1 MTQVS
6 AGDGQTCAL
15 LQDDTI
21 SCWGAGTA
29 PFVVDGVS
37 TLPVPVPG
45 IATAIGLSAGNGHA
59 CAVLHDG
66 TVDCWGEDANG
77 ELGNGSP
84 DVSIDF
90 GNGTTT
96 YADTARTVDL
106 TGVSQITTGEGQR
119 CAILQDGG
127 TDCWGLNE
135 GLELGL
141 PATTDHA
148 VSPVGVPALSSK
160 AATQIS
166 AGTSFSPSEDHTC
179 ARLQGGTVACW
190 GADDVGQLG
199 NGLPTRFADPV
210 LIPTITTAV
219 QVSAGG
225 EHSCA
230 VLLDGTVTCWGA
242 NESGQLG
249 NGTTSP
255 SATPVPVSGIT
266 TAVQVAAGEH
276 HTCALLQDGTVKCWG
291 DDAEGELGNGH
302 AGNGQGSSVPV
313 AAEIFPAHPATQIA
327 AGGYDT
333 CVVMQDHTISC
344 WGQAEHGQL
353 GNGVKFPYDSSPVPV
368 SNITNATDVTV
379 GQDYACDVGADGRV
393 SCWGSDLNG
402 QLGNTTHIATTDI
415 DVPTPV
421 DVLNVAGARQV
432 SAGVGTTCATL
443 AGGTA
448 ACWGAGSLGDA
459 TSNSPLSPVSVTAL
473 PES

>member
-1 MTQVS
+1 M
-6 AGDGQTCAL
+6 
-15 LQDDTI
+15 I
-21 SCWGAGTA
+21 
-29 PFVVDGVS
+29 
-37 TLPVPVPG
+37 
-45 IATAIGLSAGNGHA
+45 
-59 CAVLHDG
+59 
-66 TVDCWGEDANG
+66 
-77 ELGNGSP
+77 
-84 DVSIDF
+84 
-90 GNGTTT
+90 T
-96 YADTARTVDL
+96 YADTARTVYL

-219 QVSAGG
+219 QVSAAG

-302 AGNGQGSSVPV
+302 AGNAQGSSRPSRRGNL
-313 AAEIFPAHPATQIA
+313 PRPPATQIA

-402 QLGNTTHIATTDI
+402 QLGNTTDIAIYRHRRPDPRRCAQRRRRETGQRRRRHHVRNARRRHRRLLGRRLARRRDLELTPQPGERDRTARKLTTNR
-415 DVPTPV
+415 VN
-421 DVLNVAGARQV
+421 LHAAE
-432 SAGVGTTCATL
+432 SAPAHGKKRLPLGSRCRL
-443 AGGTA
+443 IEMLGGS
-448 ACWGAGSLGDA
+448 WR
-459 TSNSPLSPVSVTAL
+459 
-473 PES
+473 